1 MEEVVEDGVEKT
13 DLCCDSCSYFYSCSY
28 RLPNQSPRKKSDIL
42 PGPRET
48 DIEIAGR
55 NDESNGARERG
66 IDGDVS
72 GPGRR

>member
-1 MEEVVEDGVEKT
+1 MEEVVEDGVEMT
-13 DLCCDSCSYFYSCSY
+13 DLCSDSYSYFYSCSY
-28 RLPNQSPRKKSDIL
+28 RLPNQSPRRKNGRL

-48 DIEIAGR
+48 GIEITGR